1 MKAKILLSML
11 IIMFVLAASL
21 GATMAWFTAE
31 AEVPANVFTAGTV
44 EISAEE
50 TFVSNVEKM
59 GNVNPGDCF
68 VKCFEIE
75 NTGSKMIEVR
85 LSDLVGEWDFENSV
99 EPVYVAPVPDSGWV
113 MKFNEDNSGYI
124 FYYTGGPV
132 EAGEIIELCILVV
145 FDGVLMENEFQGGTF
160 TLSASFEAVQASNQ
174 APAEVWGGEWDP
186 EWFALSGAA
195 ALLAGTDETY
205 TAYFYDGDNFK
216 FEACLEESN
225 GNGGNGNGNGNEET
239 AFGGDTAVNVN
250 SPGAWWYYFDTSGSA
265 AQTIWAGQTIDVGTV
280 TVSEPDEGNVTIEI
294 NLDSGWELQAGS
306 ETVKIQGYAQG
317 ELPGSRPAAGL
328 FTDYKGTSLTV
339 TVPENDIYVIHLDVQ
354 ENS

>member
-1 MKAKILLSML
+1 MKAKILLSMF
-11 IIMFVLAASL
+11 IILFVLAASL

-50 TFVSNVEKM
+50 TFVSNLDKM
-59 GNVNPGDCF
+59 SNVNPGDCF

-99 EPVYVAPVPDSGWV
+99 EPVYVTPVPDSGWV
-113 MKFNEDNSGYI
+113 MKFNDDNSGYV

-132 EAGEIIELCILVV
+132 EAGEVIELCILVV

-174 APAEVWGGEWDP
+174 APDEVWGGEWDP

-195 ALLAGTDETY
+195 ALLAGTDEAY

-225 GNGGNGNGNGNEET
+225 GNGGNGNGQVNEET
-239 AFGGDTAVNVN
+239 AFGGDTEGDGA
-250 SPGAWWYYFDTSGSA
+250 AWWYYYDTEGPEI
-265 AQTIWAGQTIDVGTV
+265 QTVWAGQTIDIGTV
-280 TVSEPDEGNVTIEI
+280 TVSDPVNGEVTIEI
-294 NLDSGWELQAGS
+294 SLNGWDLQADS
-306 ETVKIQGYAQG
+306 EAVKIQGYDRNDI
-317 ELPGSRPAAGL
+317 PTSRPIAGL
-328 FTDYKGTSLTV
+328 FTDYKGDSLTV
-339 TVPENDIYVIHLDVQ
+339 TVPENDIFVIHLDVQ
-354 ENS
+354 ESI

>member
-113 MKFNEDNSGYI
+113 MKFNEDNSGYV

-225 GNGGNGNGNGNEET
+225 GNGGNGNGQVIEET
-239 AFGGDTAVNVN
+239 AFGGDTEGDGA
-250 SPGAWWYYFDTSGSA
+250 AWWYYYDTEGPEI
-265 AQTIWAGQTIDVGTV
+265 QTVWAGQTIDIGTV
-280 TVSEPDEGNVTIEI
+280 TVSDPVNGEVTIEI
-294 NLDSGWELQAGS
+294 SLNGWELQADS
-306 ETVKIQGYAQG
+306 EAVKIQGYARNDI
-317 ELPGSRPAAGL
+317 PTSRPNAGL